1 MFLLIFEGVA
11 PKLRIR
17 AEVAEQSHFDI
28 RSTEIIQELF
38 FPGRLDITSS
48 FQFDQN
54 FPVNEQVRSKF
65 TDLLT
70 VEPHWNRNL
79 SLEKDVVFCKNNRE
93 CLLVNGFQETVP
105 EFVVGSEEDSNQ
117 LLGQFP
123 MF

>member
-17 AEVAEQSHFDI
+17 AEVEEQSHLDI